1 MLLDLE
7 AHREV
12 KTEIDSD
19 NSSHGEVSQV
29 ATVLQA
35 DLLGLDLPTYKASSS
50 EVCRHCGACLWPTHL
65 VAPAALDSTC
75 LWLQVSPSIQSVA
88 AEPKRHR
95 SPSGTLI
102 KFTCARV
109 QHALMLL

>member
-19 NSSHGEVSQV
+19 NSSQGEFSQA

-35 DLLGLDLPTYKASSS
+35 DLLGLNSPTYKASSS
-50 EVCRHCGACLWPTHL
+50 EVCRHCDA
-65 VAPAALDSTC
+65 
-75 LWLQVSPSIQSVA
+75 
-88 AEPKRHR
+88 
-95 SPSGTLI
+95 
-102 KFTCARV
+102 
-109 QHALMLL
+109 